1 MISPGPPT
9 CIVRAGWLVGDR
21 IALLVDEGYQKFWDS
36 GERQIP
42 ALASQLHGL
51 HEFEEDLRAALGVDS
66 LYNTALGTINDV
78 HNYDRVEGR

>member
-1 MISPGPPT
+1 
-9 CIVRAGWLVGDR
+9 
-21 IALLVDEGYQKFWDS
+21 VDEGYQKFWDS